1 MKRKLFKLLILTII
15 VSIFIFIVYKL
26 NRQNK
31 INVVMLG
38 DRIANNN
45 YLINELR
52 KNDRLGT
59 YNNYYIKEET
69 INSLND
75 RIKNTSNIKKDLR
88 ESELTIISIGLND
101 FYNSLDNNI
110 NTKNILDLKD
120 NISILLPKLDKLLNE
135 IRKYAKYDV
144 VLIGYYNP
152 VPFLFN
158 TNPSELDILFMY
170 IEGMIKDLTKKYDI
184 TYLSLYN
191 QFKNND
197 YVDEKYPNMYGY
209 QAIGNLILN
218 HVKQN

>member
-209 QAIGNLILN
+209 EAIGKLILN

>member
-158 TNPSELDILFMY
+158 TDNSELDILFMY

>member
-26 NRQNK
+26 NKQNK
-31 INVVMLG
+31 INVVILG
-38 DRIANNN
+38 DSISNNN
-45 YLINELR
+45 YLINDLR

-59 YNNYYIKEET
+59 YNNYYVKEET

-75 RIKNTSNIKKDLR
+75 RIKNTSSIKKDLR

-184 TYLSLYN
+184 TYLPLYN
-191 QFKNND
+191 LFKNND

-209 QAIGNLILN
+209 EAIGNLILN
-218 HVKQN
+218 YVKQN